1 MVGHDA
7 ICEIADQA
15 ISFAVIGKHFAV
27 KAGNTPKRAEPKI
40 IEIILCYGVHLRL
53 YQTLL
58 NIIILKVDF
67 LCRNDYRKENT
78 KKNPFYGMNKT
89 TFI

>member
-1 MVGHDA
+1 MIGHDG

-15 ISFAVIGKHFAV
+15 ICFAVIGKHFAV
-27 KAGNTPKRAEPKI
+27 KAGNAPKRAEPEI
-40 IEIILCYGVHLRL
+40 IEMILCYSDYLRL

-67 LCRNDYRKENT
+67 LCGNDYRKENT

-89 TFI
+89 TFM